1 MCGALFG
8 AAGLISALVVI
19 VRKLMDPTVM
29 TGWSSLMV
37 VILLAAGINLI
48 CLGLVGEYVGRMFM
62 IANKQPQYV
71 VRTQCN
77 VGAAAKHKEEEK

>member
-1 MCGALFG
+1 
-8 AAGLISALVVI
+8 
-19 VRKLMDPTVM
+19 
-29 TGWSSLMV
+29 MV

-77 VGAAAKHKEEEK
+77 VSAAAKHKEEEK